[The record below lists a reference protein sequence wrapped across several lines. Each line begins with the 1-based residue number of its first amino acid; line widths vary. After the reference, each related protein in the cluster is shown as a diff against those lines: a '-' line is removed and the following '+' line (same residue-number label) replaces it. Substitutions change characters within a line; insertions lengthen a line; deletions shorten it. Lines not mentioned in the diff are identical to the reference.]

1 MTNEEAI
8 EVFTKCIELND
19 KMTFCINDNS
29 PLYNACMVALAA
41 LIFKET
47 IRDAIKKELIKPN
60 SNNVSGTNSYERF
73 YNKGIY
79 KALQVIDETLT
90 SITKGGNIEC
100 QTKKRG
106 KS

>member
-1 MTNEEAI
+1 MTNEEAFTYMFLYRQRLINSVGDLKLDI
-8 EVFTKCIELND
+8 EA
-19 KMTFCINDNS
+19 
-29 PLYNACMVALAA
+29 YNMALAA
-41 LIFKET
+41 LVFKET

-90 SITKGGNIEC
+90 SITKEGNIEC
-100 QTKKRG
+100 QTRKLE